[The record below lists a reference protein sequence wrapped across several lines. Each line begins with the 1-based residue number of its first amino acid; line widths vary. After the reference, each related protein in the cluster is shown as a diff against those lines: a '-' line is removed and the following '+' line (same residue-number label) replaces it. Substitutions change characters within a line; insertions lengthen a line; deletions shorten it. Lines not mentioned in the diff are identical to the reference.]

1 MYLHIYI
8 QYIHTY
14 IHTYIPGVDRTF
26 QDPTNEYTVHLLTR
40 GHLQYSSIKEQFTSS
55 WLNSN
60 NGEPRLERI
69 YWICLSQEVHR
80 RYDRTEKA
88 IGNVK
93 RRFHG
98 TSQSPTCMFGTDPS
112 VPPCHGQDCNVCSI
126 CRQSFRLNKTSSGGG
141 TRMHLRYDEGL
152 YFSPVSSKSHDYNGG
167 SERAYKGDG
176 RKWRAMFLCNV
187 VVGKPFVTRD
197 GSLPSQDCPPRG
209 FDSVVGEAGLDLN
222 YPEVV
227 VYQEAQAIPTY
238 LIIYSV

>member
-1 MYLHIYI
+1 MPAEI
-8 QYIHTY
+8 
-14 IHTYIPGVDRTF
+14 GVDRTF
-26 QDPTNEYTVHLLTR
+26 HDPTKQFSVHLLTR
-40 GHLQYSSIKEQFTSS
+40 GHLQYSSIKNQFLSS
-55 WLNSN
+55 WLNSD

-69 YWICLSQEVHR
+69 YWICLSDEVHR
-80 RYDRTEKA
+80 RYDLMEKA

-98 TSQSPTCMFGTDPS
+98 TSQRPSCMFGTDPS

-126 CRQSFRLNKTSSGGG
+126 CLQSFRLNKASSGGG
-141 TRMHLRYDEGL
+141 TRMYLRYGEGL

-167 SERAYKGDG
+167 SERDYNSDG

-187 VVGKPFVTRD
+187 AVGKSFVTKV
-197 GSLPSQDCPPRG
+197 GTLPSQDCPPQG
-209 FDSVVGEAGLDLN
+209 FNSVVGEAGLDLN

-227 VYQEAQAIPTY
+227 VYEEAQAIPTY